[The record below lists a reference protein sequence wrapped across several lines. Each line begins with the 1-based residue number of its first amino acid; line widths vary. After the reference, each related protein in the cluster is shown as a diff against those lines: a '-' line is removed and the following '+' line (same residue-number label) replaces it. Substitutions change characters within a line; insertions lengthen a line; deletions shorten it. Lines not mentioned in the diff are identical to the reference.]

1 MGHWINLWPNLE
13 SSLSLLTS
21 PVVRN
26 ILFLPLTEVE
36 LIYSVVLVAR
46 IFIHIYIFFLRFFSL
61 IITRY
66 WLQFPGLYSRTL
78 LIIYFSHQF
87 SSVTHSC
94 LTLCDLMD
102 CSTPGLPV
110 HHQLPELAQTP
121 VHRVGDA
128 IQPSRPLS
136 SPSLPAF
143 LVLCVSAEPR
153 LLIYPSPTET

>member
-1 MGHWINLWPNLE
+1 MVFMGHWINLWPNLE

-87 SSVTHSC
+87 SSVQSLTHVWLFATSW
-94 LTLCDLMD
+94 TAA
-102 CSTPGLPV
+102 
-110 HHQLPELAQTP
+110 HQASLSITNSRNLLRLLSIES
-121 VHRVGDA
+121 VM
-128 IQPSRPLS
+128 PSNP
-136 SPSLPAF
+136 
-143 LVLCVSAEPR
+143 LVLCHPH
-153 LLIYPSPTET
+153 LFLPS